1 MRTADTERP
10 AGDAKIT
17 RQLDFLLLTT
27 TKSPTAFFGLRTES
41 GGRRTPGSRKFSLS
55 RLAVLT
61 QWRPVFLAVYG
72 GAYAGS
78 APPLKSAPVGLASDI
93 AVMPTVVKRHRQ

>member
-1 MRTADTERP
+1 VRTADTERP

-41 GGRRTPGSRKFSLS
+41 GGRAPGSRKFSLS

-61 QWRPVFLAVYG
+61 QWQPVFLAGLGG

-78 APPLKSAPVGLASDI
+78 APLKSAPAADYRVTVRVG
-93 AVMPTVVKRHRQ
+93 